1 MNDTN
6 TRRDSSSRSLACSP
20 LSAAIL
26 NRRFL
31 RRLIIALL
39 TSAVAWNQFFQPV
52 DRLDKLTLNTTI
64 ISSVEKKHAE
74 SDNDHK
80 DPPSPASATR
90 KTAVVIFTHLINA
103 HPSLDPLMTIYNGT
117 KRYLNGLPEKAPYF
131 ITVDGIKD
139 IPKNMEGELF
149 LMENQE
155 NRNKY
160 DEYIRQ
166 LQIHFKDHDNVKILI
181 AGKNI
186 GLANNI
192 RRVID
197 NLSPDTKYMYFFQH
211 DLPLV
216 REINHTDILVTAEA
230 NVKMRLVGFKGDD
243 PIQRPC
249 GDDIVSESG
258 IFYRRFKLWTDR
270 NHFARI
276 DHYKNDILPRVT
288 SVFPE
293 DNMHKPTR
301 LNCTYFAPY
310 YYEGGKGDPYY
321 KHTDASERY
330 GFKLFERVKRGEVA
344 YSSLSKV
351 NIMVMERMGV
361 NMTELETYKSG

>member
-1 MNDTN
+1 M
-6 TRRDSSSRSLACSP
+6 
-20 LSAAIL
+20 
-26 NRRFL
+26 
-31 RRLIIALL
+31 
-39 TSAVAWNQFFQPV
+39 
-52 DRLDKLTLNTTI
+52 
-64 ISSVEKKHAE
+64 
-74 SDNDHK
+74 
-80 DPPSPASATR
+80 
-90 KTAVVIFTHLINA
+90 
-103 HPSLDPLMTIYNGT
+103 
-117 KRYLNGLPEKAPYF
+117 YL
-131 ITVDGIKD
+131 
-139 IPKNMEGELF
+139 
-149 LMENQE
+149 
-155 NRNKY
+155 
-160 DEYIRQ
+160 
-166 LQIHFKDHDNVKILI
+166 
-181 AGKNI
+181 
-186 GLANNI
+186 
-192 RRVID
+192 
-197 NLSPDTKYMYFFQH
+197 FQH

-230 NVKMRLVGFKGDD
+230 NDKMRLVGFKGDD

-276 DHYKNDILPRVT
+276 DHYKNDILPQVI